1 LASKA
6 WPKQGANRSVTSA
19 DICFIFGLI
28 DCFRSGCV
36 MFFNKKSKNQPVRPA
51 PAEPCFISRDT
62 TLEGNL
68 ICDGEIHIDGAVR
81 GNIRAQT
88 CLIEVHGEVIGEIVA
103 ENIFVRGKIIGPIN
117 GRHVHVF
124 AGAHVEGNVTNETI
138 SIENGSFVLG
148 NIRRAEHKTDDLIGS
163 PLDNVLPIKG
173 NKLRG

>member
-19 DICFIFGLI
+19 VFCFIGGVGYFG
-28 DCFRSGCV
+28 SGCV
-36 MFFNKKSKNQPVRPA
+36 MFFKKKNKIQQVRPA

-88 CLIEVHGEVIGEIVA
+88 CLIETHGEVIGEIIA
-103 ENIFVRGKIIGPIN
+103 ENIFVRGKMIGPIN

-148 NIRRAEHKTDDLIGS
+148 NIRRVEPKPEAEIES
-163 PLDNVLPIKG
+163 PLDNVLPMKG
-173 NKLRG
+173 NKLRV